1 MIRGDSL
8 AIDGPDGVN
17 ENIPRDLADLR
28 PEGRIDQSDG
38 ADMTA

>member
-8 AIDGPDGVN
+8 AIDDPDGVN

-28 PEGRIDQSDG
+28 PEGRINRLDG